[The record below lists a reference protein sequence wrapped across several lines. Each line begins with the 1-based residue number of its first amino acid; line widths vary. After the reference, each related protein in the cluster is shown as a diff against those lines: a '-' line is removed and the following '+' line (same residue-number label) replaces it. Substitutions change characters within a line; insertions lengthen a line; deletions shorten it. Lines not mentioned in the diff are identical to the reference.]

1 MKTKNNRREFLKTS
15 ALVGSGIAISQANLL
30 EAKDEVK
37 PANETL
43 KTLHKLRTI
52 HGNFT
57 NKPVPD
63 EMIEQILQA
72 SVRAANASNMQ
83 SYSIIVVKDRAKMK
97 KVCQYQGGCLLLYCV
112 DHNRLMASAKALGHP
127 YHVDS
132 VPTLVTGCINAAF
145 AAQTAVIAAR
155 SLGLDCL
162 TTNGIH
168 RGKMDRV
175 WRLLN
180 LPEKNCFPLIAV
192 VIGYPT
198 EEPDYMKGRLAG
210 PGVIHREAYHMPTPE
225 ELEAITKQY
234 DDKDLHLGLRDNWD
248 QQGHK
253 HYQDWLHKAWLRR
266 ASKPTEQETQ
276 MLTMIKKCG
285 YVENEG

>member
-1 MKTKNNRREFLKTS
+1 MKSQNDRRSFLKTS
-15 ALVGSGIAISQANLL
+15 ALVGSGIALSQAKLL
-30 EAKDEVK
+30 EAKEEIK
-37 PANETL
+37 PTNDTL

-57 NKPVPD
+57 DKPVPD
-63 EMIEQILQA
+63 DKIEQILQA

-97 KVCQYQGGCLLLYCV
+97 KVCQYQGGCLLLYCI
-112 DHNRLMASAKALGHP
+112 DHNRIKASAEALGHS
-127 YHVDS
+127 YHADNA
-132 VPTLVTGCINAAF
+132 TNFVTASINAAF

-180 LPEKNCFPLIAV
+180 LPEKGCFPLIAV
-192 VIGYPT
+192 V
-198 EEPDYMKGRLAG
+198 
-210 PGVIHREAYHMPTPE
+210 
-225 ELEAITKQY
+225 
-234 DDKDLHLGLRDNWD
+234 
-248 QQGHK
+248 
-253 HYQDWLHKAWLRR
+253 
-266 ASKPTEQETQ
+266 
-276 MLTMIKKCG
+276 
-285 YVENEG
+285 